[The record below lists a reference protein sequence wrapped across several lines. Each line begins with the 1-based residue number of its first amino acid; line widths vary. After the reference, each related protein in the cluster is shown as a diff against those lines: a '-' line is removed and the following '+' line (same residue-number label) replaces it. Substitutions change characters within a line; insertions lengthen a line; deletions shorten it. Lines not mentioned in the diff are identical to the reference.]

1 MQKGGKLADAS
12 TFLAVSR
19 DFFLDI
25 FHVFFIVLPF
35 FPVPPP
41 TPAIFDESGQEA
53 KTVVGPYME
62 GDSVVLKCISSGGEF
77 QIQLKTVLMSPK
89 SPNGQQKIGVNVCPT
104 PSEFPHS

>member
-12 TFLAVSR
+12 TFLAASR
-19 DFFLDI
+19 YFFLDI

-77 QIQLKTVLMSPK
+77 QIQFGHS
-89 SPNGQQKIGVNVCPT
+89 
-104 PSEFPHS
+104 SEMISDICLNEVGMPDQLFTLLCS